1 MTKVKLVNL
10 NKSNISKQ
18 ISSTIGFSKLY
29 SDKITDNL
37 IIILKNLINKKSEA
51 KIKNFGTFKI
61 LFKNERIGRNPKT
74 KVKYKIISRKSV
86 TFSSSK
92 KLTQKLDKLL

>member
-18 ISSTIGFSKLY
+18 ISSKIGFSKLY
-29 SDKITDNL
+29 SDKITDDL
-37 IIILKNLINKKSEA
+37 IITLKDLINKKSET
-51 KIKNFGTFKI
+51 KIKNFGTFRI

-74 KVKYKIISRKSV
+74 KEKYKIRSRKSV

-92 KLTQKLDKLL
+92 KITKKLDKY

>member
-1 MTKVKLVNL
+1 MTKVKLVDL

-18 ISSTIGFSKLY
+18 ISSRIGFSKLY

-37 IIILKNLINKKSEA
+37 IIVLKNLTNEKSNI

-61 LFKNERIGRNPKT
+61 LLKNERIGRNPKS
-74 KVKYKIISRKSV
+74 KKEYKIRSRKSV
-86 TFSSSK
+86 TFSSSSK
-92 KLTQKLDKLL
+92 ITKKLDKL

>member
-1 MTKVKLVNL
+1 MTRVKLINL

-18 ISSTIGFSKLY
+18 IGSRIGFSKLY

-37 IIILKNLINKKSEA
+37 IIILKNLINEKSST

-61 LFKNERIGRNPKT
+61 LLKNERIGRNPKT
-74 KVKYKIISRKSV
+74 KKKHKISSRKSL

-92 KLTQKLDKLL
+92 KITQKLAKF